1 MRKKVLLVMGFVVLV
16 SIVGSVFYIKNTQFK
31 KQSEPSNAQITA
43 QIKSIISTEGSE
55 TAWKYL
61 KTNYP
66 YAASNQAS
74 LSNSIFDL
82 HLVAHYIGAQVY
94 KEKGVEG
101 IAVCDTSFG
110 YGCYHGF
117 VAELLSTE
125 GVSSIKKIDALCSKL
140 DNPGACIHGV
150 GHGLSDL
157 EGLNFTKALEGCDSF
172 ENKFAREC
180 WGGVFMEYH
189 FNVGRTNATTL
200 GLTWQPCDQL
210 TEKYQTAC
218 AESKP
223 YFLSTYYHK
232 DIPYISHFCTTAPTS
247 EMQRSCLDMLQ
258 LAIIVIDGGD
268 TKKIIADCL
277 SLPTEYKD
285 TCLINA
291 AQSTQDIATETKKN
305 KISDIC
311 NAVSKGLRESCEL
324 LLIKK

>member
-1 MRKKVLLVMGFVVLV
+1 MRKKALLVMVFVVLV
-16 SIVGSVFYIKNTQFK
+16 SIVGSVFYIKNTQLE

-43 QIKSIISTEGSE
+43 YIHSIVSAEGSE
-55 TAWKYL
+55 AAWNYLEKKYA
-61 KTNYP
+61 
-66 YAASNQAS
+66 YAASDQTT
-74 LSNSIFDL
+74 LSGPIFDL
-82 HLVAHYIGAQVY
+82 HLLAHYIGAQVY
-94 KEKGVEG
+94 KEKGAEG

-125 GVSSIKKIDALCSKL
+125 GLSSMKKIDALCSKI

-172 ENKFAREC
+172 ETTFAQEC

-189 FNVGRTNATTL
+189 FNVGRTNATTP

-210 TEKYQTAC
+210 TEKYQAVC

-232 DIPYISHFCTTAPTS
+232 DIAYISHFCTTAPTS
-247 EMQRSCLDMLQ
+247 EMQHSCINQLQ
-258 LAIIVIDGGD
+258 LAIIVIDGDD
-268 TKKIIADCL
+268 TGKIIADCL
-277 SLPTEYKD
+277 RLPTEYKD
-285 TCLINA
+285 SCLINA
-291 AQSTQDIATETKKN
+291 AQLAPGIAAKTEKN

-311 NAVSKGLRESCEL
+311 KAVSKGLQENCEL
-324 LLIKK
+324 LLRKN